1 MFWDSYH
8 PTDEML
14 KQMDAFPIQAI
25 ALNMFFKRTRAMVV
39 FGLNALNGRK
49 GVLKGVLGGPS
60 VSTNAY
66 DFIQYTVDHGY
77 RINAWELGNEL
88 SGSGVG
94 TRISSKQYAADV
106 IKLNGILTKIYEDF

>member
-1 MFWDSYH
+1 
-8 PTDEML
+8 
-14 KQMDAFPIQAI
+14 
-25 ALNMFFKRTRAMVV
+25 MFFKRTRATVA

-49 GVLKGVLGGPS
+49 EVLKCVLGGPW
-60 VSTNAY
+60 VSNNAY

-88 SGSGVG
+88 TGSGVG

-106 IKLNGILTKIYEDF
+106 IKLNGILTKIYEDFQLRPQLDAPDGFLMQIDLRNFFMN